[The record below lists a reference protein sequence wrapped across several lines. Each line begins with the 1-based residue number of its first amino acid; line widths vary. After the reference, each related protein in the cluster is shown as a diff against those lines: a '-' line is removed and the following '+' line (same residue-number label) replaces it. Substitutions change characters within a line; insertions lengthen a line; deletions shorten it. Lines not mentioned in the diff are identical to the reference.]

1 MLSSATLSVVRAT
14 APALA
19 EHAQSITKR
28 FYQLMLSEH
37 PELWAYFNP
46 AHQQSGRQSMAL
58 ANAIVAYATH
68 IENLGVLLPAV
79 ELIAQKHCSLGV
91 QPEHYPIVGQY
102 LLRAIRD
109 VLGEAATD
117 DVLTAWGEAYQLLAN
132 ILIEREAAIYSEQQ
146 SQPGGWKGYRTF
158 VVERKVPECETITSF
173 YLKPADHQSLPEFKP
188 GQYITVKV
196 PPQSTGFSSSEAAAT
211 GEIPRGLLSPRNYS
225 LSDQPGKDYFRISV
239 KRESARQEVSPVDGL
254 VSNHLHEGIHEGDQ
268 LEIGPPCGEFSIDPV
283 LAARKPLV
291 FVAGGVGMTP
301 LLSMLKTVIAE
312 EPQQPIRF
320 IVLTRNSGSHSHRQ
334 ELIDLATRCQQLK
347 LHLHYSQPLEND
359 RPGDCFHTQGP
370 VDQNLLKEL
379 LATQAAETEY
389 YFCGPSAL
397 MQEIISALSGLRIDP
412 SRIHY
417 EFFGPKVAL
426 AMA

>member
-91 QPEHYPIVGQY
+91 QPEHYPIVGKY

-117 DVLTAWGEAYQLLAN
+117 DVLTAWGEAYQLLADL
-132 ILIEREAAIYSEQQ
+132 LIEREAAIYSEQQ

-158 VVERKVPECETITSF
+158 IVERKVPECETITSF

-196 PPQSTGFSSSEAAAT
+196 PPQSTGFRSSEATAT

-225 LSDQPGKDYFRISV
+225 LSDQPGKEYFRISV
-239 KRESARQEVSPVDGL
+239 KRETAREEIAPIDGL
-254 VSNHLHEGIHEGDQ
+254 VSNHLHDGIHEGDT
-268 LEIGPPCGEFSIDPV
+268 LEIGPPCGEFSIDPT
-283 LAARKPLV
+283 LAAQKPLV
-291 FVAGGVGMTP
+291 FLAGGVGITP

-334 ELIDLATRCQQLK
+334 ELIDLATRCPQLK

-359 RPGDCFHTQGP
+359 QRGDCFHTQGP

-379 LATQAAETEY
+379 LATQAIETEY

-397 MQEIISALSGLRIDP
+397 MQEMIAALSELQTDP

-417 EFFGPKVAL
+417 EFFGPKVSL